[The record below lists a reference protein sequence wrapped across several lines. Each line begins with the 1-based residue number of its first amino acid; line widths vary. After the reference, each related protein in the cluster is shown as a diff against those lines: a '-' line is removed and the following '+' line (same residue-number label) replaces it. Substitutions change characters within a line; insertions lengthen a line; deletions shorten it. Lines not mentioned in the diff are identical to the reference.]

1 MAKRDDRIITSVYL
15 TKEMCSQIDKM
26 AAKEHISRNEQIR
39 RYIEKGLAVEG
50 YTQDID
56 LIAGIIRQELL
67 AVYHIEDIKA
77 VVEQQANR
85 IAKMHM
91 KSGKIDAAGF
101 FLLIKVLMSV
111 AYEGTEEQF
120 DQMLNEAV
128 ALGVDYMQK
137 KDFQVNSF
145 LQDSGNLRRVADK
158 L

>member
-15 TKEMCSQIDKM
+15 TKKMCNQIDKM
-26 AAKEHISRNEQIR
+26 ADREHISRNEQIR

-50 YTQDID
+50 YSQDID
-56 LIAGIIRQELL
+56 LIAGIIRQEIQ

-77 VVEQQANR
+77 VAEQQANR

-91 KSGKIDAAGF
+91 KSGKVNAAAF
-101 FLLIKVLMSV
+101 FLLVKVLMNM

-120 DQMLNEAV
+120 GQMMSDAI

-137 KDFQVNSF
+137 KDFQINSF
-145 LQDSGNLRRVADK
+145 LQDTDQLCRLANK